1 MTSDYMFRYDNG
13 EFKESA
19 PPPGFEVDVTIE
31 LPSLEDI
38 RSQWTAM
45 KQSEEGLREVEWWM
59 VEAARYG
66 LIGVDK
72 FNEMDK
78 AVGAAR
84 LAIIAARPLP

>member
-1 MTSDYMFRYDNG
+1 MMSDYLFRYDNG

-19 PPPGFEVDVTIE
+19 PPPGFEVDVEIE

-38 RSQWTAM
+38 RSQWTAL
-45 KQSEEGLREVEWWM
+45 KQSEEGLREVELWM
-59 VEAARYG
+59 IESVRYG

-84 LAIIAARPLP
+84 LILIAPQ